1 MSIIIYNIKIGVL
14 NVRRFKKHHQELGQE
29 VKVNHQEVKVNHQ
42 EVKVNHQEVKVNHQQ
57 VVRKR

>member
-1 MSIIIYNIKIGVL
+1 MCEGVNVWRCKTGVL
-14 NVRRFKKHHQELGQE
+14 NVKRCKKHHQELGQE

-42 EVKVNHQEVKVNHQQ
+42 Q